1 MYKNDLSAYLYCM
14 ISVNPP
20 SRSTLSGKK
29 EHQALNGPSA
39 HWAEMARHVYPNNA
53 ENGRDS
59 INRNYDGQ
67 SHENGQSLSPRNHK
81 FPTPS
86 GSLGHGVTRTSQ
98 SVSDLITEI
107 QHTVRDPCASDSD
120 TSLQLSTHR
129 SSVGNGS
136 TCSPGD
142 SFAKDDLDI
151 NVGSNHASI
160 NREYA
165 NGFVSTSDIG
175 TDVPSAG
182 QSHEMVSNGTIGSP
196 SNNNSLDLISSISC
210 SNVHH
215 PSLHSTN
222 ASPELSGSG
231 SDSRSD
237 SVHDPSSFHLDSLSG
252 MSLHM
257 SGFSAANQQQPDAI
271 AVLVPSSDLQDEG
284 LASVSHAISFPE
296 PSDPSS
302 GSYPSHPPAG
312 DNVAVQ
318 GAMYVADS
326 MPELNLLSGSGNGS
340 DSENSHS
347 SCSSG
352 KHTQSSPQFKISPIT
367 QSTIFRL
374 DLDRS

>member
-1 MYKNDLSAYLYCM
+1 MYKNDLPAYLHCM
-14 ISVNPP
+14 ISGHPP
-20 SRSTLSGKK
+20 SRSMLSGKK

-39 HWAEMARHVYPNNA
+39 HRAEMAHVYPNNA

-59 INRNYDGQ
+59 INRNSDGQ
-67 SHENGQSLSPRNHK
+67 SDENGQSLSPRNNK

-182 QSHEMVSNGTIGSP
+182 QSHEMVSNGTIGSR
-196 SNNNSLDLISSISC
+196 SNNNSLDLISG
-210 SNVHH
+210 NVHH

-222 ASPELSGSG
+222 ASPELSGSV
-231 SDSRSD
+231 SDSHHD
-237 SVHDPSSFHLDSLSG
+237 SLQDTSSFHLDSLSG

-257 SGFSAANQQQPDAI
+257 SGYSAANQPQPGAI
-271 AVLVPSSDLQDEG
+271 PVLVPSSDLQDEG
-284 LASVSHAISFPE
+284 LASVSYAISFPE

-302 GSYPSHPPAG
+302 GSCPSHAPAG

-340 DSENSHS
+340 DSEDAHS
-347 SCSSG
+347 SGSSG
-352 KHTQSSPQFKISPIT
+352 KHIQSSPQPPKYHFQIS
-367 QSTIFRL
+367 RN
-374 DLDRS
+374 